1 MAFASRGW
9 GTGDSLGHTADGENV
24 RGKAWACPEP
34 EKQKDDLKMAKLV
47 FGVPLGHIKRHMPP

>member
-1 MAFASRGW
+1 ME
-9 GTGDSLGHTADGENV
+9 HTADGENV

-47 FGVPLGHIKRHMPP
+47 FGVPLGHIKPHMPP